1 MDYRRQ
7 QNELEREQLAA
18 RREAFCRLPD
28 GAVVLVGWR
37 GERWAAHLGAGGGLS
52 RIFNLFKSPA
62 AEQSKK
68 YLVCG
73 DK

>member
-37 GERWAAHLGAGGGLS
+37 GERWAAHLGAGGES
-52 RIFNLFKSPA
+52 RINQCCHCRA
-62 AEQSKK
+62 AERSKK
-68 YLVCG
+68 YLVLSG
-73 DK
+73 G